1 MLQCTNIGRIA
12 TREYYNSPQATLN
25 FFNLKIVKPKVCVAR
40 DTYQVGNQLHI
51 VNLEDAAGVLHT
63 CERVLV
69 IGCSGGGKSTL
80 SRRLSDHLQMPYISM
95 DRDFYWLPGW
105 VKRDR
110 ETTRALISE
119 AVSRDRWI
127 MDGTGSSSFEL
138 RMPRANMV
146 VWVRMPRWLC
156 LWGVFSRSLRHL
168 GQTRPDMAPGCPE
181 RLADREF
188 LSFIWNFERQT
199 SPRIVDGVRRFSP
212 DCPVLILTSRRQMR
226 QLLSLV
232 GA

>member
-1 MLQCTNIGRIA
+1 MR
-12 TREYYNSPQATLN
+12 
-25 FFNLKIVKPKVCVAR
+25 
-40 DTYQVGNQLHI
+40 I
-51 VNLEDAAGVLHT
+51 VNIDDAASVLQAA
-63 CERVLV
+63 ERVLV

-80 SRRLSDHLQMPYISM
+80 SRLLSNRLQMPYISM

-110 ETTRALISE
+110 GPTRALIAE
-119 AVSRDRWI
+119 AVSRKRWI

-138 RMPRANMV
+138 RMPRAGAII
-146 VWVRMPRWLC
+146 WVRMPRWLC
-156 LWGVFSRSLRHL
+156 LWGVFSRSIRHL
-168 GQTRPDMAPGCPE
+168 GRTRPDMAPGCPE

-199 SPRIVDGVRRFSP
+199 SPRIVNGVRRFNP
-212 DCPVLILTSRRQMR
+212 DCPVIILTSRRQMR

>member
-1 MLQCTNIGRIA
+1 M
-12 TREYYNSPQATLN
+12 
-25 FFNLKIVKPKVCVAR
+25 
-40 DTYQVGNQLHI
+40 GNQLRI
-51 VNLEDAAGVLHT
+51 VNVEDGAEVLHASK
-63 CERVLV
+63 RVLV

-80 SRRLSDHLQMPYISM
+80 SRQLSDGLRLSYISM

-119 AVSRDRWI
+119 AVSGDRWI

-138 RMPRANMV
+138 RMPHADAII
-146 VWVRMPRWLC
+146 WVRMPRWLC
-156 LWGVFSRSLRHL
+156 LWSVFSRSIRHL

-181 RLADREF
+181 KMFDREF
-188 LSFIWNFERQT
+188 FSFIWNFERQT
-199 SPRIVDGVRRFSP
+199 SPRIVDGVQRFNA
-212 DCPVLILTSRRQMR
+212 DCPVLILTSRGQMR
-226 QLLSLV
+226 RLLSLV